1 MCTYMYQPRR
11 EAQRAESQSF
21 GVTYLMTF
29 FGVMWVGLG
38 HKGSLSPAAPSL
50 THVREQWREVRG

>member
-21 GVTYLMTF
+21 GVTYLMTLF
-29 FGVMWVGLG
+29 RVMWVGLG
-38 HKGSLSPAAPSL
+38 HKGSLSPEVPSL
-50 THVREQWREVRG
+50 THVRE